1 MLAVL
6 VDTRAT
12 VRDIVMKEIRYVYG
26 TFASREKAEDAL
38 ENYYA
43 DGILSACEM
52 PRIECKKVAC
62 YMITLR
68 DINAT
73 EALSR
78 S

>member
-1 MLAVL
+1 
-6 VDTRAT
+6 
-12 VRDIVMKEIRYVYG
+12 MKEIRYVYG
-26 TFASREKAEDAL
+26 AFTSREKAGDAL

-43 DGILSACEM
+43 DGVVSACEM
-52 PRIECKKVAC
+52 PRIEYKGAAC
-62 YMITLR
+62 YTITLR